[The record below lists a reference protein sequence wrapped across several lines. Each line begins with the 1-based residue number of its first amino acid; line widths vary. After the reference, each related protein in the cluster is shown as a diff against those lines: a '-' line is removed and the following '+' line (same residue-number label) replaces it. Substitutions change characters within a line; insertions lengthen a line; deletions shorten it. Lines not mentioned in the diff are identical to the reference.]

1 MVNTIVFRNISTRA
15 QSSGTETRLSMSE
28 ILPNNDSAESE
39 VITEAPK
46 AEPSFLQKNK
56 FIVSIVSAVLVVALG
71 VGGFLLTRPSPAQ
84 PYLDRVCQAFN
95 GLNIN
100 KTSSNQAKA
109 LIDVQE
115 SNVDLANR
123 LDFSAS
129 IEVDKAF
136 EDFKTYTE
144 KFSSTNLRF
153 AIAVTLGQVD
163 RLKDI
168 GKQMDIDTA
177 FGESAIELM
186 DTACGR

>member
-1 MVNTIVFRNISTRA
+1 
-15 QSSGTETRLSMSE
+15 MSE

-56 FIVSIVSAVLVVALG
+56 LIVSIVSALMVVALG

-84 PYLDRVCQAFN
+84 PYLDRVCQAFD

-109 LIDVQE
+109 LISVQE

-123 LDFSAS
+123 LDFSDS

-144 KFSSTNLRF
+144 KLNATYLRF
-153 AIAVTLGQVD
+153 AIAGTLGRVD
-163 RLKDI
+163 LLKDI

-177 FGESAIELM
+177 YGESAIELM

>member
-1 MVNTIVFRNISTRA
+1 MVNRIVFRNISTRA

-28 ILPNNDSAESE
+28 ILPNNDSAEIE

-56 FIVSIVSAVLVVALG
+56 LIVSIVSALMVVALG

-100 KTSSNQAKA
+100 KTSSNQAKE
-109 LIDVQE
+109 LISVQE

-177 FGESAIELM
+177 YGESAIELM